1 MKSSGGWR
9 GHEQIIQAQ
18 PNIDLTG
25 GATRMLRTEKGRKR
39 SVPPGLSPVP
49 AAGPRLSRADMRPPR
64 DRAAGTQHRRAGARS
79 SFCPLPPWALG
90 RDVALS
96 PTRVQKD
103 QVVAKVGSHCAAC
116 ARASWGWGW
125 GVRGRVAPR
134 APVGRV
140 RACST
145 RRWLA
150 PRAGGGCAGTR
161 MRGGVLSLPPPR
173 AKTRSRAPHS
183 VGMAPGP

>member
-1 MKSSGGWR
+1 
-9 GHEQIIQAQ
+9 
-18 PNIDLTG
+18 
-25 GATRMLRTEKGRKR
+25 MLRTEKGRKR

-116 ARASWGWGW
+116 AGASWGWG
-125 GVRGRVAPR
+125 GGCGGASHHGRLSAACAR
-134 APVGRV
+134 A
-140 RACST
+140 
-145 RRWLA
+145 L
-150 PRAGGGCAGTR
+150 RAGGLR
-161 MRGGVLSLPPPR
+161 
-173 AKTRSRAPHS
+173 RSRAEAVLGLACEKVCSPCHHPAPRP
-183 VGMAPGP
+183 APGRPTAWAWHQVRRQRRAPH